1 MENRAWRVYGR
12 VQGVFFRASARQ
24 EALRLGLDG
33 YARNLPDGSVEVAA
47 HGEARAL
54 DALAEWLRD
63 GPQHARVSALEPV
76 TPPSHIGAGF
86 DTL

>member
-47 HGEARAL
+47 RGDSAAL
-54 DALAEWLRD
+54 DALADWLRD
-63 GPQHARVSALEPV
+63 GPAHARVSTLEVV
-76 TPPSHIGAGF
+76 TPPSSIDAGF
-86 DTL
+86 HTL